1 MDVREEAMR
10 EIEQAPEEAVAE
22 ALDFL
27 RFLTTRARE
36 ERFSTAIASE
46 PLLASDWLS
55 AEEDDA
61 WRDL

>member
-1 MDVREEAMR
+1 MK

-27 RFLTTRARE
+27 RFLTARVRA
-36 ERFSTAIASE
+36 ERFATAIASE
-46 PLLASDWLS
+46 PVLSRDWLS
-55 AEEDDA
+55 PDEDDA